1 MAIVTSFRSKT
12 ESLSRRQDGELIAK
26 GPGLERLAGSAA
38 LLLLFEGELGCS
50 LWDWQR
56 VNRGG
61 FFLAA
66 LYSFTFL
73 AFFWI
78 SLLVAAER
86 FSRLVA
92 WLERKANPLTGLAGK
107 TLAAVLVS
115 LVWNIVVVSLV
126 MRYALGCYLNLS
138 LLRFACVNM
147 SHGLL
152 EHMVGSQRWM
162 LVALLIFLLV
172 PEAATQRHLEILS
185 EIAEMLSDREL
196 RERLKTEPDAAA
208 VHQLISDWEPLKS
221 VA

>member
-1 MAIVTSFRSKT
+1 MSLVASFGSRIL
-12 ESLSRRQDGELIAK
+12 SLSRRKDGESIDK
-26 GPGLERLAGSAA
+26 GPGLERLAGFAA
-38 LLLLFEGELGCS
+38 LFFLFAGELGCS

-56 VNRGG
+56 VNRSG
-61 FFLAA
+61 FSLAVF
-66 LYSFTFL
+66 YSFTFL

-78 SLLVAAER
+78 SLLFAAER

-162 LVALLIFLLV
+162 LVASLISVPVSTLAVCANPFCSAIFLVLLFS
-172 PEAATQRHLEILS
+172 PRFGLQFFYG
-185 EIAEMLSDREL
+185 
-196 RERLKTEPDAAA
+196 
-208 VHQLISDWEPLKS
+208 
-221 VA
+221 